1 MVTYCDA
8 NLTMHHTKGDEFT
21 LTREGKVELFCKD
34 GLKVWE
40 VTTDLDSSAGRVA
53 VFLVNDGLL

>member
-1 MVTYCDA
+1 MVTYCEA

-21 LTREGKVELFCKD
+21 LTREGKAELFCKD

-40 VTTDLDSSAGRVA
+40 VTTD
-53 VFLVNDGLL
+53 

>member
-1 MVTYCDA
+1 MVTYCEA

-21 LTREGKVELFCKD
+21 LTREGKD

-40 VTTDLDSSAGRVA
+40 VTTD
-53 VFLVNDGLL
+53 